1 MPDADAG
8 RAGPQGGGRVP
19 VALGNRPR
27 DEVEAGGPPPGVRPR
42 RAYAA
47 ARIAAAFTSSL
58 TAPAKVS
65 KFASK
70 RACRSRAVRS

>member
-1 MPDADAG
+1 MLTRGG
-8 RAGPQGGGRVP
+8 RGRKAGGGFPWRWGTAP
-19 VALGNRPR
+19 GTRSKRAAPR
-27 DEVEAGGPPPGVRPR
+27 RGVRPR